1 MRRRPTRAPARPAS
15 RIRAT
20 ATRPATAKA
29 RRRTSAAR
37 KSGRAPPRPLA
48 ANQGGAYRSRTR
60 RDAGSVRTMEHVRLG
75 RTGLQVSRLCLGT
88 MTFGLQSDEATAVAV
103 MDRAAEGGVDFL
115 DSSDAYPLGGDLG
128 SRGLTEE
135 IIGRWLR
142 GKRDRFIIATKCFA
156 PTGPAPFD
164 AGNSRKHIMSAV
176 DASLRRLQTDYI
188 DLYQLHGYDP
198 ATPIDET
205 LGALDDLVH
214 QGKVRYI
221 GCSNFLSYQL
231 VRAVGRT
238 ETLRLTRLD
247 CVQPR
252 YNLLFRQIEREML
265 PYCAEN
271 GIGVIPY
278 NPIAGGMLS
287 GKHVRA
293 SPPPEGS
300 RFTLG
305 WAGQI
310 YQERYWHDREFE
322 TVEALRKLADQ
333 AGVSLVTLS
342 VAWVL
347 ANKAITAPIIGA
359 SRPDQLDASIAA
371 AEYALDADLKRQMDE
386 LTHEYRMG
394 DAAR

>member
-1 MRRRPTRAPARPAS
+1 M
-15 RIRAT
+15 
-20 ATRPATAKA
+20 
-29 RRRTSAAR
+29 
-37 KSGRAPPRPLA
+37 
-48 ANQGGAYRSRTR
+48 
-60 RDAGSVRTMEHVRLG
+60 DHVRLG
-75 RTGLQVSRLCLGT
+75 RSGLQVSRLCLGT
-88 MTFGLQSDEATAVAV
+88 MTFGLQSDETTAIAI
-103 MDRAAEGGVDFL
+103 MDRAAEAGVDFL
-115 DSSDAYPLGGDLG
+115 DSSDAYPLGGDLA
-128 SRGLTEE
+128 SRGRTEE

-156 PTGPAPFD
+156 PVGPAPFD

-176 DASLRRLQTDYI
+176 EDSLRRLQTDYI

-198 ATPIDET
+198 NTPIDET

-214 QGKVRYI
+214 QGKVRYT
-221 GCSNFLSYQL
+221 GCSNFLTYQL
-231 VRAVGRT
+231 VRAVGRS
-238 ETLRLTRLD
+238 EILRLARFD
-247 CVQPR
+247 SVQPR

-265 PYCAEN
+265 PYCAED

-278 NPIAGGMLS
+278 NPIAGGLLS
-287 GKHVRA
+287 GKHNFGA
-293 SPPPEGS
+293 PPPEGT

-305 WAGQI
+305 WAGAM
-310 YQERYWHDREFE
+310 YQERYWTERTFD

-347 ANKAITAPIIGA
+347 ANEAITAPIIGA
-359 SRPDQLDASIAA
+359 SRPEQLDASVAA
-371 AEYALDADLKRQMDE
+371 ATYALDADLKRQLDE